1 MGVTQENKV
10 IARTVLGAFG
20 GKPKITKYQD
30 NNKNSSIDILSVSDQ
45 PQEDITSYSTL
56 ACRIILLIMR

>member
-20 GKPKITKYQD
+20 GNRRLRNIGMIT
-30 NNKNSSIDILSVSDQ
+30 
-45 PQEDITSYSTL
+45 
-56 ACRIILLIMR
+56 RIAA